1 MIDIAT
7 ARKLALSFEGAI
19 ELPHFELTSFRINKK
34 IFATLDIKKKRVCLL
49 LSLIDQSVFCE
60 FDKSIIYPVPNK
72 WGKKGAT
79 YVELQKVRKD
89 IFRDALSTAYCRV
102 APKKLAEQYQP
113 KSEGSSPGK

>member
-7 ARKLALSFEGAI
+7 ARKLALSFDGAV

-34 IFATLDIKKKRVCLL
+34 IFATLDIKKRRVCLL

-60 FDKSIIYPVPNK
+60 FDQSIIYPVPNN

-79 YVELQKVRKD
+79 YVELYKVRKD
-89 IFRDALSTAYCRV
+89 IFRDALTTAYCRV
-102 APKKLAEQYQP
+102 APNKLAGQYQA
-113 KSEGSSPGK
+113 KSEGNSYGK

>member
-7 ARKLALSFEGAI
+7 VRKLALSFDGAV

-34 IFATLDIKKKRVCLL
+34 IFATMDIKKKRVCLM
-49 LSLIDQSVFCE
+49 LSLIDQSVFSA

-89 IFRDALSTAYCRV
+89 IFQDALTTAYCRV
-102 APKKLAEQYQP
+102 APKKLANQYQP
-113 KSEGSSPGK
+113 NSDGT